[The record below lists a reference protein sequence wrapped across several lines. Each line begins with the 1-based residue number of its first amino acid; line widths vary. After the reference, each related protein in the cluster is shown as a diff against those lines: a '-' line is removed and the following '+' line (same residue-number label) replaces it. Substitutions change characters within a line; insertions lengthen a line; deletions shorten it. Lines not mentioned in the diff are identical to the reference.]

1 VKHWNRWGPY
11 LAERGWGTVREDY
24 SRGSAPWEYF
34 PNDETRSRAYR
45 WNEDGLL
52 GFCDRHQ
59 RISFTLTLWNGRD
72 CFLKERLFGLT
83 NHEGNH
89 GEDVKECYFY
99 LDNTPTQPHPFSFS
113 AAPNGQFLRVSI
125 KAAGDFT
132 DRVREL
138 APGTVALLEGPLGAF
153 TAAVPRDKYLM
164 VAGGIGITP
173 IRALIESLAAVGRD
187 IVLLYSVKTA
197 DDLLFASELRALT
210 AHCHFILSRAS
221 ENREG
226 TKPGET
232 KVGLERGRI
241 DLRMLA
247 RLVPDVQE
255 REVFICGP
263 RPMIKAVAAALEAL
277 QVRGS
282 SIHYEQFA

>member
-1 VKHWNRWGPY
+1 VVFRFGRPVFKSARHRFRIDRIVMESNDVTSVYLTGCHLDRFRFRSGQYANFIFLSKGRW
-11 LAERGWGTVREDY
+11 
-24 SRGSAPWEYF
+24 S
-34 PNDETRSRAYR
+34 
-45 WNEDGLL
+45 
-52 GFCDRHQ
+52 
-59 RISFTLTLWNGRD
+59 
-72 CFLKERLFGLT
+72 
-83 NHEGNH
+83 
-89 GEDVKECYFY
+89 
-99 LDNTPTQPHPFSFS
+99 PHPFSFS

-153 TAAVPRDKYLM
+153 TAAVACDKYLM

-173 IRALIESLAAVGRD
+173 IRALIESLAAAGRD

-197 DDLLFASELRALT
+197 DDLVFASELRALT

-247 RLVPDVQE
+247 RLVPEVQE

-263 RPMIKAVAAALEAL
+263 RPMMKAVAAALEAL
-277 QVRGS
+277 QVRES